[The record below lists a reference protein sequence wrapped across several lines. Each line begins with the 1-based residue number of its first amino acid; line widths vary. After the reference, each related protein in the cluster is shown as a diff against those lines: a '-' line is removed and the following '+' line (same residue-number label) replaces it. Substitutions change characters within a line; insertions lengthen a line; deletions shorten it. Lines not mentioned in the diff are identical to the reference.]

1 MPTRTPTALVLLG
14 MFFAAAATAEESFF
28 ATVKVGERFNV
39 VVDEPAFEA
48 RSIGSFAV
56 RVYDLDNI
64 QPGDETTFFL
74 GGLVAMRDG
83 SITRVEVVDLDGDE
97 GEELMVVAQS
107 AGSGGYL
114 SAYAIDI
121 GEDGMPAPLAAAEGL
136 APDADVVA
144 ELRKAMP

>member
-1 MPTRTPTALVLLG
+1 MPTGISTALVLLP
-14 MFFAAAATAEESFF
+14 MLFTSAASAAENFF

-56 RVYDLDNI
+56 RVYDLDNT

-83 SITRVEVVDLDGDE
+83 AVSRVEVMDLDGD
-97 GEELMVVAQS
+97 GSEELVVVAQS

-114 SAYAIDI
+114 SAYAIGIDD
-121 GEDGMPAPLAAAEGL
+121 GGMPNTLAAAEGL